1 MISYF
6 SYFQRCSETKKEKS
20 PWWTVDLLQSFEV
33 HQVRI
38 TTRCCDG
45 VPVKKA
51 EIRVGNSTTPSDNPL
66 CNWIPK
72 ALEEGATETLECAE
86 YGRYVSITMTGVESV
101 LSLCEVEI
109 FSPVSPKALSPSSAC
124 SDTLLKDVSVFQNS
138 CYTFLPNKISGYEEA
153 DGACRA
159 ATGAHLTGTNYHLLN
174 HLNDLSTKYITSRLE
189 ITAYK
194 RWP

>member
-72 ALEEGATETLECAE
+72 ALEEGATETLDCAE
-86 YGRYVSITMTGVESV
+86 HGRYVSITMTGVESV

-138 CYTFLPNKISGYEEA
+138 CYTFLPNKNIITYDVLGLFKS
-153 DGACRA
+153 D
-159 ATGAHLTGTNYHLLN
+159 LTSFLCKVLCTNGLLN
-174 HLNDLSTKYITSRLE
+174 F
-189 ITAYK
+189 
-194 RWP
+194 P